1 MARATRALG
10 FDPGA
15 EQGGDTRHASST
27 DPSNR
32 KQANAGDPE
41 RGRGGTT
48 HTHITDF
55 SRSIVMVSKSVIA
68 CALVAAS
75 GTVASAG
82 VFSWSAGNGSWG
94 DHTNWSGPAGQVPH
108 LTVDSASVGVQHAD
122 VLIESSI
129 ALGSLHVFG
138 GASVYTHTGSLF
150 VNGDVLLEESNQA
163 LVVSDGPA
171 ARDFD
176 ADTVTVRDTYMVMAG
191 GTVQIDETFQ
201 LETAGVLGAGVV
213 EMNGSGDF
221 DLGHGTLWATHH
233 PSGDVLTVRRTGS
246 STARLDWTDPSCNI
260 LAWSGTTLDIQMPV
274 RGALAGGLSISE
286 RGTVRFADPIVA
298 GGGSQLALWGG
309 DVFYFG
315 TEAVLEAPIVDI
327 YGSLE
332 VASGESIIRS
342 PFVALRGTAEFREDT
357 YLRLE
362 STAVI
367 LDSLVVTSPNGTG
380 GNLHF
385 DGTQAVSVIGGTT
398 SFSTGQFGLF
408 DLDGSGDMAVSIAGD
423 SALLLDVHHIQSFQ
437 IDTFSGTL
445 NVAGLFHLE
454 TYQGAPTWQN
464 QGEINLDGGEITG
477 RTLENEGV
485 ISGSGSIERLGAQ
498 DSGQIVADGGT
509 LDIGYLVNGH
519 LKGDVSVETGD
530 LRVNTTGNYDLIQ
543 VHGALVVGDGQAI
556 QEVVETNN
564 TLSVNTGSMSMNAG
578 FVRAKNVHIHSG
590 FATQGDSTLRTTG
603 NGAFDYGVSFFPTGS
618 STVSGTLE
626 INGGGRTYSGH
637 TFQGEG
643 LIRAAKVSEDFDFG
657 HGSAMGD
664 VSFAAAGVVSVNDY
678 NNGIGQASV
687 AGFELEPT
695 ATFRVDLGGPNAG
708 TDHDSIAAM
717 DAAVVGGTIEIGT
730 ANGYEP
736 AIGQVATVL
745 TAPSISGSFDAV
757 DDSGLGW
764 KRRAVVSV
772 ESDRV
777 DVRIRCAAD
786 LNDDGLLD
794 LSDVTMFTQ
803 AFTAND
809 MLADLY
815 VPHGLLDL
823 SDALA
828 FIEMFNTGC
837 N

>member
-82 VFSWSAGNGSWG
+82 NYAWSAGDGSWG
-94 DHTNWSGPAGQVPH
+94 NHANWSGPVGQIPH
-108 LTVDSASVGVQHAD
+108 LTVDSASVGVMYAD
-122 VLIESSI
+122 VVIESSI
-129 ALGSLHVFG
+129 ALGSLHVFNR
-138 GASVYTHTGSLF
+138 ANVLTHTGSLF
-150 VNGDVLLEESNQA
+150 VNGDVLINNAS
-163 LVVSDGPA
+163 LVVDDGPA
-171 ARDFD
+171 QRDFD
-176 ADTVTVRDTYMVMAG
+176 ADTVTVQDTYMIMSG
-191 GTVQIDETFQ
+191 GVAQIDESIVFDD
-201 LETAGVLGAGVV
+201 AGVLGAGVI
-213 EMNGSGDF
+213 EMNGSDDF
-221 DLGHGTLWATHH
+221 DIADGSIWADVYPGAETL
-233 PSGDVLTVRRTGS
+233 VIRRTGS
-246 STARLDWTDPSCNI
+246 STAELDWTDPDADLI
-260 LAWSGTTLDIQMPV
+260 AWQGATLDVQIPAS
-274 RGALAGGLSISE
+274 GSLAGQMWVYDESTI
-286 RGTVRFADPIVA
+286 RFAHPVFTAGSSALVLSGGDAQQGAEARLEAPVFDFYGSLGVYNGDTWIDAPIVA
-298 GGGSQLALWGG
+298 LH
-309 DVFYFG
+309 G
-315 TEAVLEAPIVDI
+315 TASIESTAGLVLQSEAVLFDSFDVAADGGDG
-327 YGSLE
+327 GSISF
-332 VASGESIIRS
+332 AGTESI
-342 PFVALRGTAEFREDT
+342 
-357 YLRLE
+357 
-362 STAVI
+362 
-367 LDSLVVTSPNGTG
+367 
-380 GNLHF
+380 
-385 DGTQAVSVIGGTT
+385 SVIGGTT
-398 SFSTGQFGLF
+398 TIDTGGRF
-408 DLDGSGDMAVSIAGD
+408 DLDAQGAVTVNIAAG
-423 SALLLDVHHIQSFQ
+423 SALNLEIGSIETGVVQAFD
-437 IDTFSGTL
+437 GTL
-445 NVAGLFHLE
+445 NIDGALHIAQH
-454 TYQGAPTWQN
+454 QGYPVWQN
-464 QGEINLDGGEITG
+464 HGEINLDSGEITG
-477 RTLENEGV
+477 RTLENHGV
-485 ISGSGSIERLGAQ
+485 IRGSGSVENLWARDGGEI
-498 DSGQIVADGGT
+498 IADGGT
-509 LDIGYLVNGH
+509 LDIEYLVNGQ
-519 LKGDVSVETGD
+519 LKGDVTVETGD

-543 VHGALVVGDGQAI
+543 VLGTLSVGDGQAI
-556 QEVVETNN
+556 PEVVETNN
-564 TLSVNTGSMSMNAG
+564 VLSVGGAGSSMSMNAG
-578 FVRAKNVHIHSG
+578 FVRAKSVWVHSQLDS
-590 FATQGDSTLRTTG
+590 QGDSTIRTTG
-603 NGAFDYGVSFFPTGS
+603 NGLFEKGVYFAPQGA

-626 INGGGRTYSGH
+626 IDGGGRVYAGH
-637 TFQGEG
+637 DFFGEG
-643 LIRAAKVSEDFDFG
+643 LIRAAKVSEDFDFADG
-657 HGSAMGD
+657 TDLGD
-664 VSFAAAGVVSVNDY
+664 VSFAAAGVVSVNDD
-678 NNGIGQASV
+678 NSGIGQASV

-695 ATFRVDLGGPNAG
+695 ATFRVDLGGPTAG
-708 TDHDSIAAM
+708 TDHDSIAVM

-794 LSDVTMFTQ
+794 LSDVTLFTQ

-815 VPHGLLDL
+815 APYGLLDL
-823 SDALA
+823 GDALA